1 MKTVGISTIGILLHG
16 KSTSIVKKI
25 APKAVEFV
33 MEFNEKNIIE
43 GDFEK
48 SLHAPHHYL
57 NTAAVRDSAL
67 KFAEEEITKLFR
79 FRLSVVVHE
88 GRSITNFDGWKEKA
102 FNRMEKLFLKLNE
115 TGHILVENVTPSS
128 FFKDI
133 NEFFTFA
140 DRNDLNVCLDFS
152 HVMANEGNLK
162 NVFSMKDKFKERIK
176 KFHISDTVYGKDR
189 HLSLGTGIMP
199 LKEIKAFLK
208 EFDVPLINEAVMRE
222 SGDIVQFY
230 KEEIKKTEAL
240 YE

>member
-33 MEFNEKNIIE
+33 MEFNENDVIE

-48 SLHAPHHYL
+48 SLHAPHHYI

-67 KFAEEEITKLFR
+67 KFAEEEISKLFR
-79 FRLSVVVHE
+79 FHLSVVVHE
-88 GRSITNFDGWKEKA
+88 GRNITNFDGWKGKA
-102 FNRMEKLFLKLNE
+102 FDRMEKLFLKLSRKGN
-115 TGHILVENVTPSS
+115 ILIENVTPSS
-128 FFKDI
+128 FFNDI
-133 NEFFTFA
+133 NEFFVFA
-140 DRNDLNVCLDFS
+140 DRNNLNVCLDFS

-162 NVFSMKDKFKERIK
+162 NIFSMKDKFKERIK
-176 KFHISDTVYGKDR
+176 KIHISDTVYGKDR
-189 HLSLGTGIMP
+189 HLPLGTGIMP

-208 EFDVPLINEAVMRE
+208 EFDVPLINEAVMRK
-222 SGDIVQFY
+222 SGNIVRFY